1 MTTAQPFQ
9 GNFQSNV
16 SRICFHFFIFQH
28 CCQVFTACTT
38 DIQFSFFFRIQIQ
51 QNITV
56 YRSRL
61 QTERTEHTGFFVGS
75 NQCFQRTMF
84 QRLVFHD
91 SHDSGN
97 THTIIGSQSRAFSFH
112 PISVNVSLDRII
124 FKIMHCIVILLRN
137 HVHVS
142 LKNHLL
148 TVFHP
153 RSGRLAVNDITG
165 FVLEWLYAYTFSK
178 VQQELLHFLQVTRRA
193 GNLSQWIEML
203 PHILRSERE
212 NCTHNF
218 LVLFVNGKAANPYIP
233 NKINKKVCIK
243 NRNKRKKHRIEGNR
257 KSRYRRYKEWTE
269 ASALHDAKTVH
280 RPIHYGECLSP

>member
-1 MTTAQPFQ
+1 MILFIPQFFALLHIVQYVRFFISRHCNNDFTFTRNRVTHIATLPGNQTSLIVSNHLIHETSHQLVGIGTSFIYFQSGMTTAQPFQ

-61 QTERTEHTGFFVGS
+61 QAERTKHTCFLVGS
-75 NQCFQRTMF
+75 NQCLQRTMF
-84 QRLVFHD
+84 QRFIFHD

-97 THTIIGSQSRAFSFH
+97 THTIISSQSRAFSFH
-112 PISVNVSLDRII
+112 PISVNVSFDRII

-137 HVHVS
+137 HVHVC

-148 TVFHP
+148 AVFHP
-153 RSGRLAVNDITG
+153 RSGRLAINDITG
-165 FVLEWLYAYTFSK
+165 FILE
-178 VQQELLHFLQVTRRA
+178 
-193 GNLSQWIEML
+193 
-203 PHILRSERE
+203 
-212 NCTHNF
+212 
-218 LVLFVNGKAANPYIP
+218 
-233 NKINKKVCIK
+233 
-243 NRNKRKKHRIEGNR
+243 
-257 KSRYRRYKEWTE
+257 
-269 ASALHDAKTVH
+269 
-280 RPIHYGECLSP
+280 

>member
-1 MTTAQPFQ
+1 MILFIPQCFALLHIVQYVRFFISRNRNDHFTFTRNGITHIATLPGNQTSLIVSNHLIHETSHQLVGIGTSFIDFQSGMTTAQPFQ

-165 FVLEWLYAYTFSK
+165 FVLE
-178 VQQELLHFLQVTRRA
+178 
-193 GNLSQWIEML
+193 
-203 PHILRSERE
+203 
-212 NCTHNF
+212 
-218 LVLFVNGKAANPYIP
+218 
-233 NKINKKVCIK
+233 
-243 NRNKRKKHRIEGNR
+243 
-257 KSRYRRYKEWTE
+257 
-269 ASALHDAKTVH
+269 
-280 RPIHYGECLSP
+280 